1 MNLRQITTAA
11 SLAALLAVGGCASQ
25 EGTVGASADKDT
37 AARLEALKQR
47 EAELAAK
54 ERELAAKQASAG
66 SAASTSTMAYSP
78 SGALL
83 PPDAKPGECY
93 ARVFVAPKF
102 ETKTEKVLAKPEGE
116 RLEII
121 PAKYET
127 VTERVLVQEAS
138 EKLIPVPAT
147 YGTVTEKV
155 QVSDGSSNWYYGR
168 NGIKSAKSS
177 KARLADSGLINA
189 ARSLGLPESVQAGQC
204 YAEYYKPA
212 TYDTVTEK
220 MVKAE
225 ASQRVETIPAK
236 YEWVEEKVLV
246 SEAYET
252 LSPVP
257 ATYETVT
264 EKVLVSPGYTDWKVS
279 ECAGGACFAPGVK
292 RVQGAADRID
302 QATGEV
308 MCLVEVP
315 PKYRTITKRVMKTPP
330 TTRKT
335 TVPAKYKTVK
345 VRKLVSAASE
355 RVVEIP
361 ASYQTVSK
369 TVKASDPMTNWCP
382 SGSARASAGG
392 ACASG
397 KPTGNA
403 LCLKETAPRYRTVTR
418 RVVKTPAS
426 TKKVTTPAQYKTVK
440 VRKLVTP
447 ASERRITIPAKY
459 QTVTSSHKVSEGE
472 VKWMPVLC
480 QINMTHAKIREIQTA
495 LKKAGH
501 YQGPIDGIVGT
512 QTTRAL
518 QKYQKQKGL
527 TTTSYLTVEA
537 IKALGVNPN

>member
-1 MNLRQITTAA
+1 MNLKQITTAA
-11 SLAALLAVGGCASQ
+11 SLAVLLAVGGCASKD
-25 EGTVGASADKDT
+25 GVVGASADKDT
-37 AARLEALKQR
+37 AARLAELKQR

-54 ERELAAKQASAG
+54 ERELASKQAGAG
-66 SAASTSTMAYSP
+66 ATNAVAYSP

-83 PPDAKPGECY
+83 PPDARAGECY
-93 ARVFVAPKF
+93 ARVFLPPKF
-102 ETKTEKVLAKPEGE
+102 ASKTEKILAKPEGE

-138 EKLIPVPAT
+138 EKLIPIPAT
-147 YGTVTEKV
+147 YGTATEKV
-155 QVSDGSSNWYYGR
+155 QISDGELLWRYGR
-168 NGIKSAKSS
+168 SGIKSARNT

-189 ARSLGLPESVQAGQC
+189 ARSLGLPENAQAGQC
-204 YAEYYKPA
+204 FAEYYKPA
-212 TYDTVTEK
+212 SYNSVTEK
-220 MVKAE
+220 MVKSE

-236 YEWVEEKVLV
+236 YNWVQEKVLV

-252 LSPVP
+252 LTPIP
-257 ATYETVT
+257 ATYATET
-264 EKVLVSPGYTDWKVS
+264 EKVQVSPGYTSWKVS
-279 ECAGGACFAPGVK
+279 ECSGGACFAPGIK

-315 PKYRTITKRVMKTPP
+315 PKYKTITKRVMKTPP
-330 TTRKT
+330 TTRT
-335 TVPAKYKTVK
+335 ATIPAKYKTVK
-345 VRKLVSAASE
+345 VRKLTSPASE
-355 RVVEIP
+355 RVIEIP

-382 SGSARASAGG
+382 AGSARTSGGG

-397 KPTGNA
+397 KATGNA
-403 LCLKETAPRYRTVTR
+403 LCLTQTSPRYRTVTR
-418 RVVKTPAS
+418 RIVKTPAS
-426 TKKVTTPAQYKTVK
+426 SKKVTSPAQYKTVK
-440 VRKLVTP
+440 VRKLATP
-447 ASERRITIPAKY
+447 ASERRIVIPAKY
-459 QTVTSSHKVSEGE
+459 QSVTRTEKISEGE

-480 QINMTHAKIREIQTA
+480 QVNMTHSKIREIQKA

-501 YQGPIDGIVGT
+501 YRGPIDGVVGT

-518 QKYQKQKGL
+518 QKYQKAKGL
-527 TTTSYLTVEA
+527 TSTSYLTVEA

>member
-1 MNLRQITTAA
+1 MNLKQMTTAA
-11 SLAALLAVGGCASQ
+11 SLAVLLAVGGCAGK
-25 EGTVGASADKDT
+25 EGAVGASADKDT
-37 AARLEALKQR
+37 AARLAELKKR
-47 EAELAAK
+47 EAELATR
-54 ERELAAKQASAG
+54 ERELSAKQQ
-66 SAASTSTMAYSP
+66 AASGAATSTVAYSP

-93 ARVFVAPKF
+93 ARIFLPPRF
-102 ETKTEKVLAKPEGE
+102 ESKTEKVLAKPEGE

-147 YGTVTEKV
+147 YTTVTEKV
-155 QVSDGSSNWYYGR
+155 QISDGSSNWYFGR
-168 NGIKSAKSS
+168 NGVKSAKGTR
-177 KARLADSGLINA
+177 ARLADGGLINA
-189 ARSLGLPESVQAGQC
+189 ARTLGLPENAQAGQC

-212 TYDTVTEK
+212 SYDTITEK
-220 MVKAE
+220 VVKSE

-236 YEWVEEKVLV
+236 YEWVQEKVLV

-252 LSPVP
+252 LTPIP

-264 EKVLVSPGYTDWKVS
+264 EKVMISPGYTDWKVS
-279 ECAGGACFAPGVK
+279 ECSGGACFAPGTK
-292 RVQGAADRID
+292 RVKGAADRID

-345 VRKLVSAASE
+345 VRKLISPASE
-355 RVVEIP
+355 RVIAIP

-369 TVKASDPMTNWCP
+369 TVKSSDPMTNWCP
-382 SGSARASAGG
+382 VGSGRASAGG

-403 LCLKETAPRYRTVTR
+403 LCLKQTPPKYRTVTR
-418 RVVKTPAS
+418 RIVKTPAS
-426 TKKVTTPAQYKTVK
+426 SKKVTTPAKYKTVK

-459 QTVTSSHKVSEGE
+459 QTVTSRQKVSEGE

-480 QINMTHAKIREIQTA
+480 QVNMTHSKIREIQKA

-501 YQGPIDGIVGT
+501 YRGPIDGVVGT

-518 QKYQKQKGL
+518 QKYQKAKGL
-527 TTTSYLTVEA
+527 TSTSYLTVEA
-537 IKALGVNPN
+537 IKALGVSPN